1 MQRHAIKLFANGL
14 AIAVIAGFIAVIANS
29 LRISL
34 QSGSVFGPTVLTS
47 GATGKVYTNISTT
60 LYMLGEHGRL
70 EARIPLAELG
80 LQGAT
85 LTDLLEMPDGRLL
98 VGSSDAFGI
107 RACDLAQRRCS
118 AFIQS
123 GEQPVS
129 AFKMTWDT
137 PRQRLLVADGG
148 RHRIL
153 VYDADGKPVFTSQ
166 GGKRRLQFPNTLQVT
181 ADDTVVVADT
191 NQHRLVWLDAAAL
204 ATEYREL
211 PVDTTLGNF
220 RRVWPTDFAI
230 ASGRRYWVILDN
242 DLLEK
247 GDVLMFDTEGK
258 PLQRVALPADWDP
271 IKLRAR
277 AHDVL
282 LAGFDS
288 VDLVSISPDG
298 KVITPF
304 GDAAFRSELAA
315 MRARREA
322 ASRWWHQ
329 WIWVAIVPLAVLAG
343 IAAWLDWRKRRLDAP
358 PATDVPAC
366 IELPETGKGVY
377 WLEPDA
383 KIVRL
388 WRYSRWLV
396 SGMAVL
402 LFAPAVYIM
411 WWLGPEKSVDLV
423 TLLTA
428 GSSVFM
434 AILVT
439 ELNALS
445 RGRLGVTRDQ
455 VVLGIAGRPHRHYYP
470 RQLVYNSRF
479 ISTGDVTVYLRTGKG
494 PIFNP
499 GEIRS
504 CLEPLLANARKVNP
518 VQGYIYLLQQGDRL
532 TWVSTLGIACLS
544 GLYLYTEFHLG

>member
-1 MQRHAIKLFANGL
+1 MQQRVMKLLANGL

-29 LRISL
+29 LRITL

-47 GATGKVYTNISTT
+47 GSTGKVYTNISTT
-60 LYMLGEHGRL
+60 LYVLGEHGRL
-70 EARIPLAELG
+70 EDRIPLAELG
-80 LQGAT
+80 LQDTT
-85 LTDLLEMPDGRLL
+85 LTDLLAMPDGRLL
-98 VGSSDAFGI
+98 IGSSEATGI
-107 RACDLAQRRCS
+107 QACDLVQRRCS

-123 GEQPVS
+123 GAQPVS
-129 AFKMTWDT
+129 AFKMAWDV
-137 PRQRLLVADGG
+137 PRQRLLVADGE

-153 VYDADGKPVFTSQ
+153 VYDGNGTLVLASR
-166 GGKRRLQFPNTLQVT
+166 GGERHLQFPNTLQLT
-181 ADDTVVVADT
+181 ADDTAIVADT
-191 NQHRLVWLDAAAL
+191 NQHRLVWLDAATL
-204 ATEYREL
+204 ATEYREM
-211 PVDTTLGNF
+211 PVDNALGNF
-220 RRVWPTDFAI
+220 RRVWPTDFAV
-230 ASGRRYWVILDN
+230 APEQRYWVILDN
-242 DLLEK
+242 DLLEN
-247 GDVLMFDTEGK
+247 GDVLVFDADGK

-277 AHDVL
+277 PHDVL

-322 ASRWWHQ
+322 ASRWWHL
-329 WIWVAIVPLAVLAG
+329 WIWAAIAPLAVIAG
-343 IAAWLDWRKRRLDAP
+343 IAAWLDWRRRRLESP
-358 PATDVPAC
+358 PAAAEPAC

-377 WLEPDA
+377 WLEPDP

-402 LFAPAVYIM
+402 LFAPAVYIL

-423 TLLTA
+423 ALLIA
-428 GSSVFM
+428 GGIAFM
-434 AILVT
+434 AILVAG
-439 ELNALS
+439 LNALS

-494 PIFNP
+494 PIFDP

-504 CLEPLLANARKVNP
+504 CLEPLLANARQLNP
-518 VQGYIYLLQQGDRL
+518 VQGYVYLLQQGDRL
-532 TWVSTLGIACLS
+532 TWISTLGIACLC
-544 GLYLYTEFHLG
+544 GMYLYTEFFMG